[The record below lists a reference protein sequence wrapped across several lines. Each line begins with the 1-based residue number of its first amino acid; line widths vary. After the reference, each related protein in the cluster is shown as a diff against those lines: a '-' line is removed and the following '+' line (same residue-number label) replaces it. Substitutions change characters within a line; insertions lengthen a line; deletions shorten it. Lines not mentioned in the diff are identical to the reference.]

1 MLKLFKIL
9 ISLTRAINRL
19 AAAQEAIALQAEASD
34 APAPEAPAPAAATFH
49 QTTPTSI
56 WSKTNYE

>member
-9 ISLTRAINRL
+9 LSLTRALNRL
-19 AAAQEAIALQAEASD
+19 AAAQEAIALQAQP
-34 APAPEAPAPAAATFH
+34 PAQQPPAQPAQPATFH

-56 WSKTNYE
+56 WAKTNYE